1 VNAALPGAVLATL
14 LLAGCGQKGPLH
26 LPDQTGEVVT
36 RPTQTP
42 ETPPAEEPPP
52 PPEDEDDEGGT
63 PPQT

>member
-1 VNAALPGAVLATL
+1 MKSSLLGAVLATL

-42 ETPPAEEPPP
+42 EAPPAEEPPP
-52 PPEDEDDEGGT
+52 KDEDDEGKT